1 MSFLIPAH
9 EDAQLLRK
17 SLPASLTNARLA
29 VEVVILNND
38 PRQDV
43 GAGIGEAGA
52 DPRVR
57 ILAMGYEAVSRVR
70 SIEKSD
76 RARGSCKEDHEVSWR
91 LRLAGWQGIGGR
103 FRSGSAA
110 VADRSPE

>member
-1 MSFLIPAH
+1 MIPAR

-17 SLPASLTNARLA
+17 SLPDRVTNAWVE
-29 VEVVILNND
+29 VEVVIVNND

-43 GAGIGEAGA
+43 GAVIGEARAG
-52 DPRVR
+52 PRVR
-57 ILAMGYEAVSRVR
+57 ILAMGCEAVSRVR
-70 SIEKSD
+70 PVEKSD
-76 RARGSCKEDHEVSWR
+76 IARRSCKEDHDLSCR
-91 LRLAGWQGIGGR
+91 LRLAGWQGTGGR